1 MQLTMPSH
9 IAKHS
14 SIHCSICAVIAIGGA
29 LTGHAGIAVAS
40 LTVATAGVFISH
52 LKLQEH
58 IQEQDKA
65 IRQFTHDQGFAT
77 GNKNELQT
85 KLAHIGHEVRTPLN
99 GIIGM
104 LELSQKTDDLAA
116 IKNYLDIA
124 QRSSKS
130 LLGVLNNNI
139 DAAKY
144 SDHSIVL
151 HNDSY
156 SLLKICEE
164 LATLHA
170 NNAAYKG
177 LNFNLEFDP
186 RLFKYEFSFDQIRIA
201 QVLNNLIN
209 NAIKYTLEG
218 NVKFWVTQAKS
229 DQNMINVRFI
239 IQDTGVGISTKDL
252 EKIGC
257 EFEQID
263 NTLNNTL
270 TGSGL
275 GVFITHKILK
285 AMGSSLVINSHE
297 GTGTTAQFELR
308 LPITK
313 ETSIQT
319 FPRGTNAIIIGNRNI
334 DTEVL
339 RLYLDKL
346 NADTRFVNG
355 WDEEQFRI
363 QNDLI
368 FIEECIALEHSQRL
382 HQISFS
388 KQFLNIFIIRKLKG
402 LKSEKYNERLASY
415 KTLNQPVEPS
425 KLFDLIQKRHKKT
438 LKQQNFK
445 SNTDYIDKAR
455 QYISAQEDFKILAAE
470 DNQVNQFVLKKQCEI
485 LGIENITIASTGIK
499 ALEILE
505 KQDFD
510 LILMDFNMPQMNGI
524 DATTKIKELGIE
536 TPIIGITAQTF
547 DESKFALDIGMSD
560 VIQKPAETQKIAE
573 AICRQFL
580 PEPESFD
587 NRLKAGMVVDKGD
600 DVNQFD
606 HFFELLQ
613 EKGIELVE
621 TITSKQNIQ
630 SNNKLK
636 LLDYIF
642 LDINSSDIPT
652 HRDIQRIRNAAFKGK
667 IIALTAA
674 KTDLLEISCKRAG
687 VDECLTFSE
696 IELTDFN

>member
-1 MQLTMPSH
+1 MPSN

-29 LTGHAGIAVAS
+29 LTGHAGIAVVS
-40 LTVATAGVFISH
+40 VTVAMAGVFISH
-52 LKLQEH
+52 LKLQKH
-58 IQEQDKA
+58 IKEQDD
-65 IRQFTHDQGFAT
+65 ILGQLTHNQSFAK
-77 GNKNELQT
+77 GNKDELQT

-104 LELSQKTDDLAA
+104 LELSQKTDDLAV

-130 LLGVLNNNI
+130 LLGALNNNI

-144 SDHSIVL
+144 SDQTIVL

-164 LATLHA
+164 VAALHA

-218 NVKFWVTQAKS
+218 NIKFWVTQAKS
-229 DQNMINVRFI
+229 DQNMINIRFI
-239 IQDTGVGISTKDL
+239 IQDTGVGISPTDL
-252 EKIGC
+252 EKIGP
-257 EFEQID
+257 EFKQID

-270 TGSGL
+270 AGSGL

-285 AMGSSLVINSHE
+285 AMGSSLNINSHAGN
-297 GTGTTAQFELR
+297 GTKAQFELR

-313 ETSIQT
+313 EIPIQT
-319 FPRGTNAIIIGNRNI
+319 FPRGTNAIIIGNRNS

-339 RLYLDKL
+339 KLYLDKL
-346 NADTRFVNG
+346 NADTRIVNG

-368 FIEECIALEHSQRL
+368 FIEENIALEHSQRL

-402 LKSEKYNERLASY
+402 LKSEKYSERLASY
-415 KTLNQPVEPS
+415 KTLNQPLEPS
-425 KLFDLIQKRHKKT
+425 KLFNLIQRRHKTT
-438 LKQQNFK
+438 LRKQNVI
-445 SNTDYIDKAR
+445 SNIDYIDKAR
-455 QYISAQEDFKILAAE
+455 QFINSKEDFKILAAE

-485 LGIENITIASTGIK
+485 LGINNIRLAATGVE
-499 ALEILE
+499 ALEVLQKE
-505 KQDFD
+505 DFD
-510 LILMDFNMPQMNGI
+510 IIFMDFNMPLLNGI
-524 DATTKIKELGIE
+524 DTTAKIKELGIE

-547 DESKFALDIGMSD
+547 EESKFALDIGMSEI
-560 VIQKPAETQKIAE
+560 IQKPADTQKIAE
-573 AICRQFL
+573 IICHQFL
-580 PEPESFD
+580 PEPVSGD
-587 NRLKAGMVVDKGD
+587 NRLKAGMALDKEN
-600 DVNQFD
+600 DVNQFN
-606 HFFELLQ
+606 HFSELLQ
-613 EKGIELVE
+613 EKGVDLVE
-621 TITSKQNIQ
+621 NITSKQNIQ

-636 LLDYIF
+636 LLDFIF
-642 LDINSSDIPT
+642 FDINSSDIPT

-674 KTDLLEISCKRAG
+674 KTDLLEMSCKRAG
-687 VDECLTFSE
+687 VDDCLTFSE
-696 IELTDFN
+696 VELTDFN